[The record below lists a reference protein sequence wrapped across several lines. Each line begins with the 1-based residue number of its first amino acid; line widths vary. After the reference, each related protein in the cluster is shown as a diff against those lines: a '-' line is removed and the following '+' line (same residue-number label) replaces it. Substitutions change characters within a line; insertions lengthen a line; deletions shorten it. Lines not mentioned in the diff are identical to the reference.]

1 MNNDNPIREGFIPS
15 HGGYRNLIAYQK
27 SEIVYDGTVYFT
39 GRFFRKYDR
48 TTDQIVQA

>member
-1 MNNDNPIREGFIPS
+1 MNNDNPNREGFIPT
-15 HGGYRNLIAYQK
+15 HGGYRYLIAYQK